1 MARWQDIAAVLRAEI
16 QRGEH
21 PPGSVIPSETELQQ
35 RFAVSR
41 TTVRRA
47 VAQLTAEGLIEPVR
61 RRGTVVR
68 ERPIRRRVTRSRT
81 VFRDEIGYFFDIT
94 AQGWR
99 PVQPPTVQWG
109 PVPFDVAH
117 VLGVEP
123 GTEVVIRDRIMGD
136 PETGRPTQLAASYL
150 PADLV
155 RELPVLA
162 ERDTGH
168 GGIYDRIEEAGHGPL
183 SWREAIT
190 ARMPTPDEAARLELA
205 PGVPLL
211 RIVRTATSPAGRVV
225 EVNDTRMDAESWE
238 VGYDIDRDNSAVPD
252 SED

>member
-1 MARWQDIAAVLRAEI
+1 MVRWQDVATALRAEI

-21 PPGSVIPSETELQQ
+21 PPGSVIPSEVVLQQ
-35 RFAVSR
+35 RFTVSR

-47 VAQLTAEGLIEPVR
+47 VAQLTAEGLIEPIR

-81 VFRDEIGYFFDIT
+81 VFRDQIGYFFDVT

-99 PVQPPTVQWG
+99 PVQPPTVEWG
-109 PVPFDVAH
+109 PVPFDVAYL
-117 VLGVEP
+117 LGVEP
-123 GTEVVIRDRIMGD
+123 GAEVIIRDRIMGD
-136 PETGRPTQLAASYL
+136 PETGAPTQLASSYL

-155 RELPVLA
+155 AELPVLA
-162 ERDTGH
+162 ERDTGP

-183 SWREAIT
+183 SWRESIT
-190 ARMPTPDEAARLELA
+190 ARMPTPDENDMLRLP

-211 RIVRTATSPAGRVV
+211 RIVRTATSPSGHVV
-225 EVNDTRMDAESWE
+225 EVNDTRMDAETWE
-238 VGYDIDRDNSAVPD
+238 VGYNIERDTSAAPRE
-252 SED
+252 SG